1 MVMVFQAASRGL
13 GLAGPAALMSL
24 MTYARVAFEAIDAM
38 SLDLC
43 YLSPQPATEPL
54 SH

>member
-1 MVMVFQAASRGL
+1 MAMVFQAA
-13 GLAGPAALMSL
+13 AGGRASALMSL

-43 YLSPQPATEPL
+43 YLSPQPV